1 MKKAALSTVIITLTL
16 LFASPYLTIA
26 GYTEERKVDA
36 SAEVLDAIMTIPE
49 QRIPPALL
57 KNAYG
62 VAVIPEVIKVGFV
75 VGGRYGQGII
85 VVRTEGGSWS
95 DPLFITLAGA
105 SIGFQAGV
113 QSSDVILV
121 FKSKRSVDGIIQGKV
136 TLGADAAVAA
146 GPVGREAAA
155 ATDIEFKAEIYSYSR
170 SRGIFAGVSL
180 DGAVLQV
187 EREMTAS
194 FYSVKNIDLGEIF
207 KGGRYTAPAASER
220 FKKVLLKHTE

>member
-1 MKKAALSTVIITLTL
+1 MLMLILTT
-16 LFASPYLTIA
+16 PYLTIA

-62 VAVIPEVIKVGFV
+62 VAVIPEVIKAGFV
-75 VGGRYGQGII
+75 VGGRYGQGIV
-85 VVRTEGGSWS
+85 VVRTERGSWS

-105 SIGFQAGV
+105 SVGFQAGV

-146 GPVGREAAA
+146 GPVGRQAAA

-187 EREMTAS
+187 EREMTS
-194 FYSVKNIDLGEIF
+194 LFYGVKNIDPGEVF
-207 KGGRYTAPAASER
+207 KGGRYTAPAVSDR
-220 FKKVLLKHTE
+220 FRKVLLKYSE

>member
-1 MKKAALSTVIITLTL
+1 MKKAILSPTIITLTL
-16 LFASPYLTIA
+16 LIASPYLTIA

-49 QRIPPALL
+49 QRIPPVFL

-62 VAVIPEVIKVGFV
+62 IAVIPEVIKAGFV

-85 VVRTEGGSWS
+85 AVRTESGSWS

-105 SIGFQAGV
+105 SIGFQAGL

-121 FKSKRSVDGIIQGKV
+121 FKSKRSVDGIIEGKV

-146 GPVGREAAA
+146 GPVGRQAAA

-187 EREMTAS
+187 EREITAS
-194 FYSVKNIDLGEIF
+194 FYGVKNIDPGEVF
-207 KGGRYTAPAASER
+207 KGGTYTAPAASER
-220 FKKVLLKHTE
+220 FKKVLLKYTE